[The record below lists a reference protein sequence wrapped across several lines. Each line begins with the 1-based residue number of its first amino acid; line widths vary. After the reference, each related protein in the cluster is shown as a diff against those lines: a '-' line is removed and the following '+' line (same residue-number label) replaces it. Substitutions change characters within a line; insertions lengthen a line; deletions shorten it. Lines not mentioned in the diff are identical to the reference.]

1 MLKSKRP
8 IDTYYKLM
16 MCKLWVLL
24 CARIPVGNLAETGL
38 IAFMTRNFQSST
50 YLKTDRWKPHKVP
63 PTLASSKKSQH
74 TCCLLIA
81 LCKFFLPRSFC
92 NLSLY
97 CCLSV
102 VFNNSFS
109 FFLFL
114 SFSKYSSLFFSFN
127 HFRYSFC
134 LWEPD
139 FTILNYLYQNI
150 HYKFTTNEL
159 HSRYD
164 HSSTTSKTERVFR

>member
-24 CARIPVGNLAETGL
+24 CARIPVGNLAETGV
-38 IAFMTRNFQSST
+38 IVFMTRNFQSST

-81 LCKFFLPRSFC
+81 LCNFFLPRSFC

-109 FFLFL
+109 FFSFPFFLQIFL
-114 SFSKYSSLFFSFN
+114 SIYL
-127 HFRYSFC
+127 FRYSFC

-139 FTILNYLYQNI
+139 FTILNYLYQYI
-150 HYKFTTNEL
+150 HYKFTTNKL
-159 HSRYD
+159 YSRYD

>member
-1 MLKSKRP
+1 
-8 IDTYYKLM
+8 M
-16 MCKLWVLL
+16 MSKLWVLL
-24 CARIPVGNLAETGL
+24 CAIIPVGNLAETGL

-63 PTLASSKKSQH
+63 PVVQRRASIPVVFLLLFVIFSSLDLFVI
-74 TCCLLIA
+74 CLCIA
-81 LCKFFLPRSFC
+81 A
-92 NLSLY
+92 
-97 CCLSV
+97 CL
-102 VFNNSFS
+102 VFNNISFS

-127 HFRYSFC
+127 LFRYSFC

-139 FTILNYLYQNI
+139 FTILNYLYQYM

-159 HSRYD
+159 YSWYD
-164 HSSTTSKTERVFR
+164 HSSTTSKTERVLKHEE